1 MNYLFSLLH
10 KIFKCNNLYSEKKDL
25 ANGKAAD
32 GEESKKDESKKD
44 EGKEEE
50 KKEEEQKMVGALEI
64 VSIFFSQQNQNGIV

>member
-1 MNYLFSLLH
+1 MNYFPYYI
-10 KIFKCNNLYSEKKDL
+10 KKFKEFFKCNNLYSEKKDL

-64 VSIFFSQQNQNGIV
+64 VSIFFSKKS

>member
-1 MNYLFSLLH
+1 M
-10 KIFKCNNLYSEKKDL
+10 

-44 EGKEEE
+44 EEKEEE

-64 VSIFFSQQNQNGIV
+64 VSIFIFSTKSKWNCIT

>member
-1 MNYLFSLLH
+1 M
-10 KIFKCNNLYSEKKDL
+10 

-64 VSIFFSQQNQNGIV
+64 VSIFSLQKIKMELYNMRHVQIVKQMKFLYDGV